1 MTLPTLVF
9 DVNETLLD
17 MSALDPLFA
26 DAFGDKGVRRVW
38 FAQALQLAFAA
49 TVYGAYAPF
58 GELAT
63 AALEMTARKRGGRLD
78 DERGRRILRS
88 LAALP
93 AHGDVPA
100 GLTRLRDAGYRMVV
114 LAQASE
120 TTLDAQLEHANLRPF
135 IEHIFSADA
144 VRRFKPA
151 PQTYAF
157 AREAIGE
164 ALPPVLVT
172 AHDWDA
178 AGAMHAG
185 WNAAFIARHGTALN
199 PLEARPLFVEPDLR
213 ALADAIVAHYGSQ
226 DRM

>member
-1 MTLPTLVF
+1 MTLPTIVL

-26 DAFGDKGVRRVW
+26 DAFGDKAARRVW
-38 FAQALQLAFAA
+38 FAQTLQLALAA

-58 GELAT
+58 GELAK

-78 DERGRRILRS
+78 DERGRRIMRS

-93 AHGDVPA
+93 AHGDVPD
-100 GLTRLRDAGYRMVV
+100 GLARLRDAGYRIVV

-120 TTLDAQLEHANLRPF
+120 ETLGAQLEHARLRPF
-135 IEHIFSADA
+135 VERIFSADA

-151 PQTYAF
+151 RETYAF
-157 AREAIGE
+157 VRDAIGE
-164 ALPPVLVT
+164 SSPPVLVT

-185 WNAAFIARHGTALN
+185 WDAAFVARHGTALN
-199 PLEARPLFVEPDLR
+199 PLEPRPLLVEPDLR
-213 ALADAIVAHYGSQ
+213 ALAGAIVAHYGSR
-226 DRM
+226 DRL